1 VADDNSEFHD
11 EFGAIDLALTRAS
24 PYGTIAEPTY
34 SGVTSFM
41 RRRYTKALDGVDVAV
56 TGVPFDLATTSRPGA
71 RLGPRAIRAAS
82 TMLAWNAA
90 WGWDTDPFDVLNVI
104 DYGDCVFDPGH
115 PQSISATLEAHFT
128 QLLEAGVATLMLG
141 GDHFCTYPA
150 LKAYAKRHGPLALVH
165 FDAHSDTWRACD
177 ARLDHGSMFFQ
188 ALEEG
193 LINRDHSVQV
203 GIRTNNPESHGLR
216 ILDADWV
223 NEQPTGVV
231 VDAIRAQVGRAPCYL
246 TFDIDCLDPAFAPGT
261 GTPVVGGLDT
271 GRARRIVRGLRGL
284 NVYGMDIMEVS
295 PPYDVSEITALAAA
309 SIALDLLGLYAARDL
324 VA

>member
-1 VADDNSEFHD
+1 MTDDNSGFHD
-11 EFGAIDLALTRAS
+11 EFGKIDLALTRES

-41 RRRYTKALDGVDVAV
+41 RRRYTKVLDGVDVAV
-56 TGVPFDLATTSRPGA
+56 TGVPFDLATTSRPGT

-82 TMLAWNAA
+82 TMLAWDKA
-90 WGWDTDPFDVLNVI
+90 WGWDTDPFDALNVI
-104 DYGDCVFDPGH
+104 DYGDCVFDPGR
-115 PQSISATLEAHFT
+115 PESISAALESHFT
-128 QLLEAGVATLMLG
+128 RLLDADVATLMLG

-150 LKAYAKRHGPLALVH
+150 LKAHAQKHGPIALVH
-165 FDAHSDTWRACD
+165 FDAHSDTWRA
-177 ARLDHGSMFFQ
+177 ANSRIDHGTMFFH

-193 LINRDHSVQV
+193 LVDSEHSVQV
-203 GIRTNNPESHGLR
+203 GIRTNNPDTHGLR

-223 NEQPTGVV
+223 NEHTTQAVV
-231 VDAIRAQVGRAPCYL
+231 EAIRSQVGEAPCYL

-271 GRARRIVRGLRGL
+271 GRARRILRGL
-284 NVYGMDIMEVS
+284 SGINVYGMDIMEVS

-309 SIALDLLGLYAARDL
+309 SISLDLLALYATRNAGT
-324 VA
+324 